1 MPLRSSPIQVLGMSR
16 RSLTLGVKSKTPHPY
31 MWCYCSIC
39 RKTNGS
45 GGYGI
50 NIAAERDTLE
60 FVKGE
65 DKMKIYQ
72 ANIGTESKPKKRCSS
87 SHRGADVKARINDT
101 FVPNVDRIYI
111 VTAKNGRN
119 GFTRMLR
126 VLIRRCRSR
135 NMWYTYF
142 LIVKRRGSS
151 LKRKDNTTNII
162 RQWALRSGI
171 RRRECFLGVMMKRKL
186 KRRSWPR
193 RNGRQKSKYIKEI

>member
-1 MPLRSSPIQVLGMSR
+1 MPLRSSPIQVLGIR
-16 RSLTLGVKSKTPHPY
+16 GRSLTFGVKSKTPHPY

-50 NIAAERDTLE
+50 NIAAERETLE

-72 ANIGTESKPKKRCSS
+72 ANIGTKSKPKKRCSS
-87 SHRGADVKARINDT
+87 SHVGANVKVRINDT

-111 VTAKNGRN
+111 ATAKNGRN

-126 VLIRRCRSR
+126 VLIRRCRSQK
-135 NMWYTYF
+135 MWCIYF
-142 LIVKRRGSS
+142 LIVRRRGSS
-151 LKRKDNTTNII
+151 LKRKDDTISI
-162 RQWALRSGI
+162 FRHWALRSGI
-171 RRRECFLGVMMKRKL
+171 KRKECFLGVMTMKRKM
-186 KRRSWPR
+186 KRRSRPR
-193 RNGRQKSKYIKEI
+193 RSGMPKKQ